1 MPTIIVLL
9 VIEIDVDEQE
19 FLASSRLGL
28 YELTPRR
35 RGSPIQSVG
44 VNSFGQMPPWGDEM

>member
-19 FLASSRLGL
+19 SLASSRLGL
-28 YELTPRR
+28 YELTHG
-35 RGSPIQSVG
+35 GSPIQSVG